1 MKKYISRKNQFTYWL
16 AHKAEHCGI
25 MQPPLKDALALQ
37 FIKDY
42 LLGEDWYVVD
52 PVNHEQCN
60 AQMVHEILYKYSWK
74 YRREY
79 NRAIKRGKKA

>member
-42 LLGEDWYVVD
+42 LLGEDWYVVN
-52 PVNHEQCN
+52 PVNPLFESDAPIN
-60 AQMVHEILYKYSWK
+60 GIVPSS
-74 YRREY
+74 
-79 NRAIKRGKKA
+79 